1 MTIREK
7 LHSIGIIP
15 VIKIHDA
22 EKAVPLARALYAGGL
37 PAAEVT
43 FRTEAAA
50 EAIRRIREQVPE
62 VCVCAGTVLNVET
75 AERAVEPARR
85 RSSARART
93 RRSWPG
99 ASKMGVPVIPGCATP
114 TEVEACMRMGLD
126 FVKLFPAEV
135 VGGVAMLKALSG
147 PYGGMAFMPTG
158 GVNPRNAASY
168 LAQKNVVCCGGSW
181 MVPEKLLESGDFA
194 AIEAACARSG
204 GDRAEP
210 VAREKRGLHLKTH
223 ESGQARL
230 QGNPPAAAPVFSS
243 GLRERG
249 AGDDH
254 PAPDAP
260 VYVWN
265 PKRNLRPRHRRI
277 LSTTRDK
284 S

>member
-75 AERAVEPARR
+75 AERAVEA
-85 RSSARART
+85 
-93 RRSWPG
+93 G
-99 ASKMGVPVIPGCATP
+99 ASAIISPGTNPEVVAWCLKMGVPVIPGCATP

-181 MVPEKLLESGDFA
+181 MVPE
-194 AIEAACARSG
+194 
-204 GDRAEP
+204 
-210 VAREKRGLHLKTH
+210 
-223 ESGQARL
+223 
-230 QGNPPAAAPVFSS
+230 
-243 GLRERG
+243 
-249 AGDDH
+249 
-254 PAPDAP
+254 
-260 VYVWN
+260 
-265 PKRNLRPRHRRI
+265 
-277 LSTTRDK
+277 
-284 S
+284 